1 MIDLLLIAWE
11 GWLWISRK
19 NLMLLLP
26 RGMFTPPSLLTNPS
40 PQIAGLRSSL
50 DNQSSCEQEII
61 RKGIEQL
68 EKQVLQFINVF
79 IPQNQSN
86 ITVLKKCKT
95 VYVPA
100 VNSAIGNIQKALWK
114 YVGFSGID
122 PVFCDGIGELID
134 RAQAWCLDIEELY
147 NEVEFH
153 SINTSKWYASD
164 LGVLLT
170 MLK

>member
-1 MIDLLLIAWE
+1 
-11 GWLWISRK
+11 
-19 NLMLLLP
+19 
-26 RGMFTPPSLLTNPS
+26 MFTPPSLLTNPS

-100 VNSAIGNIQKALWK
+100 VNSAIGNIQKAL
-114 YVGFSGID
+114 
-122 PVFCDGIGELID
+122 
-134 RAQAWCLDIEELY
+134 
-147 NEVEFH
+147 
-153 SINTSKWYASD
+153 
-164 LGVLLT
+164 
-170 MLK
+170 